1 MKRALAL
8 FAGVAGLIAAFASTG
23 ASAQSYPSQPVR
35 IVVPFAAGGAV
46 DTVARVV
53 GQKMSESLGQP
64 VVIENRPGAGGNLA
78 ADAVARAAPDGY
90 TVFLT
95 TNGLAISPSLYAS
108 LPFDVNKDFIPVTQ
122 LIESPLLL
130 VASNK
135 LGVTSVKELIAL
147 AKQKPGVLNYGS
159 TGIGNPLHLSME
171 MLKGEAG
178 IDIANVPYKGD
189 APLNTALISG
199 EVDLAIVPI
208 ATGRVNADNKLVKG
222 LAVTSASRA
231 KVMPDLPT
239 VAEQGVNGFDMGS
252 WQGFFVPAK
261 TPNEIVQKLYQAAKK
276 ALDAPDVRERLATF
290 VAEPVGSSPEQ
301 FAKKFNDDVAKYAKI
316 VKEAKIPLQK

>member
-1 MKRALAL
+1 MKRASLLLA
-8 FAGVAGLIAAFASTG
+8 AAIAAFAATG
-23 ASAQSYPSQPVR
+23 ASAQTYPNQPVR

-64 VVIENRPGAGGNLA
+64 LVIENRPGAGGNLA

-108 LPFDVNKDFIPVTQ
+108 LPFDVSKDFIPVTQ

-135 LGVTSVKELIAL
+135 LGVNSVKDLVAL

-171 MLKGEAG
+171 LLKKETGA
-178 IDIANVPYKGD
+178 DIANVPYKGD

-199 EVDLAIVPI
+199 EVDLAVVPV
-208 ATGRVNADNKLVKG
+208 ATGRVNVDNKLVKG

-231 KVMPDLPT
+231 KALPNLPT
-239 VAEQGVNGFDMGS
+239 VAEQGVKGFEMES

-261 TPNEIVQKLYQAAKK
+261 TPDAIVQRLYQETKK
-276 ALDAPDVRERLATF
+276 ALASPEVRERLAKF

-301 FAKKFNDDVAKYAKI
+301 FAKKFNEDVAKYARI
-316 VKEAKIPLQK
+316 VKEAKIPQQK